1 MSKDEFTEQE
11 MALVSAVDILRERAF
26 SLLGVLQDFDVKS
39 PEDKE
44 AFGKELN
51 DFNTAMMPFRK
62 A

>member
-1 MSKDEFTEQE
+1 MSEEFTEYELQLE
-11 MALVSAVDILRERAF
+11 SAVDMLRERAF

-39 PEDKE
+39 VKDKE

-51 DFNTAMMPFRK
+51 EFNEAMAPFRK